1 MNVSEIIYKVKAAID
16 ELSTLDY
23 PKLAESVNLENID
36 LIIVDKIP
44 YALEWIIQNAPATLL
59 TGDLTESFNN
69 SGLVT
74 KVSDDYVFDIE
85 LPSTTL
91 RVVSARLSTWMFT
104 PEMSD
109 EHSDVAAMQMYPTS
123 RGTWDNPACVIYN
136 ENGKQIL
143 RMFSGKTRDDVYYI
157 TLALKPDVSFTDTWD
172 GEAVVPIPERLTAS
186 FIYYIAGLTTLA
198 MKEDVSK
205 SLLELAVSSMATK

>member
-74 KVSDDYVFDIE
+74 KVSGDYVFEIE

-91 RVVSARLSTWMFT
+91 RVVSARLSSWMFT

-143 RMFSGKTRDDVYYI
+143 RMFSGKTIDDVYYI

-172 GEAVVPIPERLTAS
+172 GEAIVPIPERLTAS

>member
-74 KVSDDYVFDIE
+74 KVSGDYVFEIE

-198 MKEDVSK
+198 MKEDVSR

>member
-74 KVSDDYVFDIE
+74 KVSDDYVFEIE

-91 RVVSARLSTWMFT
+91 RVVSARLSTSIQT
-104 PEMSD
+104 
-109 EHSDVAAMQMYPTS
+109 
-123 RGTWDNPACVIYN
+123 
-136 ENGKQIL
+136 
-143 RMFSGKTRDDVYYI
+143 
-157 TLALKPDVSFTDTWD
+157 
-172 GEAVVPIPERLTAS
+172 
-186 FIYYIAGLTTLA
+186 
-198 MKEDVSK
+198 
-205 SLLELAVSSMATK
+205 

>member
-23 PKLAESVNLENID
+23 PKLAESVNLENIE

-74 KVSDDYVFDIE
+74 KVSGDYVFDIE

-91 RVVSARLSTWMFT
+91 RVVSARLSSWMFT

-143 RMFSGKTRDDVYYI
+143 RMFSGKTKDDVYYI
-157 TLALKPDVSFTDTWD
+157 TIALKPDVSFTDTWD
-172 GEAVVPIPERLTAS
+172 GEAIVPIPERLTAS

>member
-23 PKLAESVNLENID
+23 PKLAESVNLENIY

-74 KVSDDYVFDIE
+74 KVSDDYVFEIE

-91 RVVSARLSTWMFT
+91 RVMSARLSSWMFT

-172 GEAVVPIPERLTAS
+172 GEAIVPIPERLTAS

>member
-74 KVSDDYVFDIE
+74 KVSGDYVFDIE

-109 EHSDVAAMQMYPTS
+109 EHSNVAAMQMYPTS
-123 RGTWDNPACVIYN
+123 RGTWDNPA
-136 ENGKQIL
+136 
-143 RMFSGKTRDDVYYI
+143 
-157 TLALKPDVSFTDTWD
+157 
-172 GEAVVPIPERLTAS
+172 
-186 FIYYIAGLTTLA
+186 
-198 MKEDVSK
+198 
-205 SLLELAVSSMATK
+205 

>member
-74 KVSDDYVFDIE
+74 KVSDDYVFEIE

-109 EHSDVAAMQMYPTS
+109 EHSNVAAMQMYPTS

>member
-74 KVSDDYVFDIE
+74 KVSGDYVFDIE

-109 EHSDVAAMQMYPTS
+109 EHSNVAAMQMYPTS

-143 RMFSGKTRDDVYYI
+143 RMFSGKTKDDVYYI

-198 MKEDVSK
+198 MKEDVSR

>member
-172 GEAVVPIPERLTAS
+172 GEAIVPIPERLTAS

>member
-74 KVSDDYVFDIE
+74 KVSGDYVFEIE

-91 RVVSARLSTWMFT
+91 RVVSARLSSWMFT

-172 GEAVVPIPERLTAS
+172 GEAIVPIPERLTAS

>member
-74 KVSDDYVFDIE
+74 KVSDDYVFEIE

>member
-74 KVSDDYVFDIE
+74 KVSDDYVFEIE

-143 RMFSGKTRDDVYYI
+143 RMFSGKTRDDFYYI

>member
-91 RVVSARLSTWMFT
+91 RVVSARLSSWMFT

-172 GEAVVPIPERLTAS
+172 GEAIVPIPERLTAS

>member
-1 MNVSEIIYKVKAAID
+1 
-16 ELSTLDY
+16 
-23 PKLAESVNLENID
+23 
-36 LIIVDKIP
+36 
-44 YALEWIIQNAPATLL
+44 
-59 TGDLTESFNN
+59 
-69 SGLVT
+69 
-74 KVSDDYVFDIE
+74 
-85 LPSTTL
+85 
-91 RVVSARLSTWMFT
+91 MFT

-172 GEAVVPIPERLTAS
+172 GEAIVPIPERLTAS

>member
-74 KVSDDYVFDIE
+74 KVSGDYVFEIE

-143 RMFSGKTRDDVYYI
+143 RMFSGKTKDDVYYI

-172 GEAVVPIPERLTAS
+172 GETIVPIPERLTAS

>member
-59 TGDLTESFNN
+59 TGGLTESFNN
-69 SGLVT
+69 SGLIT
-74 KVSDDYVFDIE
+74 KVSGDYVFDIE

-91 RVVSARLSTWMFT
+91 RVLSARLSSWMFT

-109 EHSDVAAMQMYPTS
+109 EHSDVAAMQLYPVS

-143 RMFSGKTRDDVYYI
+143 RMFSGKTKDDVYYI

-172 GEAVVPIPERLTAS
+172 GEAEVPIPERLTAS

>member
-74 KVSDDYVFDIE
+74 NVSGDYVFEIE

-91 RVVSARLSTWMFT
+91 RVVSARLSSWMFT

-172 GEAVVPIPERLTAS
+172 GEAIVPIPERLTAS

>member
-74 KVSDDYVFDIE
+74 KVSDDYVFEIE

-91 RVVSARLSTWMFT
+91 RVVSARLSSWMFT

-172 GEAVVPIPERLTAS
+172 GEAIVPIPERLTAS

>member
-109 EHSDVAAMQMYPTS
+109 EHSNVAAMQMYPTS

-172 GEAVVPIPERLTAS
+172 GETEVAIPERLTAS

>member
-74 KVSDDYVFDIE
+74 KVSGDYVFEIE

-172 GEAVVPIPERLTAS
+172 GEAIVPIPERLTAS

>member
-74 KVSDDYVFDIE
+74 KVSGDYVFEIE

-109 EHSDVAAMQMYPTS
+109 EHSNVAAMQMYPTS

-143 RMFSGKTRDDVYYI
+143 RMFSGKTKDDVYYI

>member
-74 KVSDDYVFDIE
+74 KVSDDYVFEIE

-91 RVVSARLSTWMFT
+91 RVLSARLSTWMFT

>member
-74 KVSDDYVFDIE
+74 KVSDDYVFEIE

-143 RMFSGKTRDDVYYI
+143 RMFSGKTKDDVYYI

>member
-1 MNVSEIIYKVKAAID
+1 MNVREIIYKVKAAID

-109 EHSDVAAMQMYPTS
+109 EHSNVAAMQMYPTS

-143 RMFSGKTRDDVYYI
+143 RMFSGKTKDDVYYI

>member
-69 SGLVT
+69 SGLVI
-74 KVSDDYVFDIE
+74 KVSGDYVFEIE

-91 RVVSARLSTWMFT
+91 RVVSARLSSWMFT

-143 RMFSGKTRDDVYYI
+143 RMFSGKTKDDVYYI

-172 GEAVVPIPERLTAS
+172 GEAIVPIPERLTAS

>member
-91 RVVSARLSTWMFT
+91 RVLSARLSTWMFT

-143 RMFSGKTRDDVYYI
+143 RMFSGKTKDDVYYI

>member
-109 EHSDVAAMQMYPTS
+109 EHSNVAAMQIYPTS

-143 RMFSGKTRDDVYYI
+143 RMFSGKTKDDVYYI

-172 GEAVVPIPERLTAS
+172 GEAIVPIPERLTAS

>member
-74 KVSDDYVFDIE
+74 KVSGDYVFEIE

-91 RVVSARLSTWMFT
+91 RVLSARLSTWMFT

>member
-74 KVSDDYVFDIE
+74 KVSDDYVFEIE

-143 RMFSGKTRDDVYYI
+143 RMFSGKTKDDVYYI

-172 GEAVVPIPERLTAS
+172 GEAIVPIPERLTAS

-198 MKEDVSK
+198 MKEDASK

>member
-1 MNVSEIIYKVKAAID
+1 MNVSEIIHKVKAAID

-74 KVSDDYVFDIE
+74 KVSGDYVFEIE

-172 GEAVVPIPERLTAS
+172 GEAIVPIPERLTAS

>member
-143 RMFSGKTRDDVYYI
+143 RMFSGKTEEDNYYI

-172 GEAVVPIPERLTAS
+172 GETEVAIPERLTAS

>member
-74 KVSDDYVFDIE
+74 KVSGDYVFEIE

-91 RVVSARLSTWMFT
+91 RVLSARLSTWMFT

-143 RMFSGKTRDDVYYI
+143 RMFSGKTKDDVYYI

-172 GEAVVPIPERLTAS
+172 GEAIVPIPERLTAS

>member
-109 EHSDVAAMQMYPTS
+109 EHSNVAAMQMYPTS

-143 RMFSGKTRDDVYYI
+143 RMFSGKTKDDVYYI

-198 MKEDVSK
+198 MKEDVSR
-205 SLLELAVSSMATK
+205 SLLELGVASMATK

>member
-74 KVSDDYVFDIE
+74 KVSGDYVFDIE

-91 RVVSARLSTWMFT
+91 RVVSARLSSWMFT

>member
-74 KVSDDYVFDIE
+74 KVSGDYVFEIE

-157 TLALKPDVSFTDTWD
+157 TLALKPDVTFTDTWD
-172 GEAVVPIPERLTAS
+172 GEAIVPIPERLTAS

>member
-74 KVSDDYVFDIE
+74 KVSDDYVFEIE

-109 EHSDVAAMQMYPTS
+109 EHSDVAVMQMYPTS

-143 RMFSGKTRDDVYYI
+143 RMFSGKTKDDVYYI

-198 MKEDVSK
+198 MKEDVSR

>member
-69 SGLVT
+69 SGLVS
-74 KVSDDYVFDIE
+74 KVSGDYVFEIE

-91 RVVSARLSTWMFT
+91 RVVSARLSSWMFT

-172 GEAVVPIPERLTAS
+172 GEAIVPIPERLTAS

>member
-74 KVSDDYVFDIE
+74 KVSGDYVFEIE

-143 RMFSGKTRDDVYYI
+143 RMFSGKTIDDVYYI

-172 GEAVVPIPERLTAS
+172 GEAIVPIPERLTAS

>member
-74 KVSDDYVFDIE
+74 KVSGDYVFEIE

-91 RVVSARLSTWMFT
+91 RVVSARLSSWMFT

>member
-74 KVSDDYVFDIE
+74 KVSSDYVFEIE

-109 EHSDVAAMQMYPTS
+109 EHSNVAAMQMYPTS

-172 GEAVVPIPERLTAS
+172 GEAIVPIPERLTAS